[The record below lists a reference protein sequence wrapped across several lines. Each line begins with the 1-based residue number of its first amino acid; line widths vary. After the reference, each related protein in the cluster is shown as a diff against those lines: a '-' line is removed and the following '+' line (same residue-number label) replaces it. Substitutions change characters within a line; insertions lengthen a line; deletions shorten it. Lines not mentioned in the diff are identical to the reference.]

1 MPDTIQAILSDFFK
15 HEAEWRRSKYDI
27 GAERGHADPREL
39 CSANWYSQLANLV
52 DGLPDDDPGIRT
64 LASFGWPV
72 DCFRRG
78 AGAESLAT
86 LRTVGYQGSPERP
99 IVRHPDR
106 AALERTWR
114 AYVVAAERDRDAITR
129 MLMIVE
135 QLLDSKSSRSRARAL
150 SRFRQITARSHE
162 LVSGGA
168 QWAQA

>member
-27 GAERGHADPREL
+27 GAERGHASPRL
-39 CSANWYSQLANLV
+39 CSANWFSQLANLV

-86 LRTVGYQGSPERP
+86 LRTVGYQEYPERP

-114 AYVVAAERDRDAITR
+114 AYVVAGQRETGHDYTHAHDR
-129 MLMIVE
+129 
-135 QLLDSKSSRSRARAL
+135 RATPRQQIIAL
-150 SRFRQITARSHE
+150 SGSRPRAGSGKSLLVLTNSSQEVRS
-162 LVSGGA
+162 GA
-168 QWAQA
+168 QA